1 LVEHECPR
9 CQRPVELPLGEL
21 CGACRRQIE
30 RRASRIGR
38 LAALVSTVVVGI
50 YVLVRMPAEPT
61 PRMVGA
67 ASIAI
72 WYLLTYFVVKRVMR
86 EYLK

>member
-1 LVEHECPR
+1 
-9 CQRPVELPLGEL
+9 VELPLGEL
-21 CGACRRQIE
+21 CGACRHEIE
-30 RRASRIGR
+30 RRANRMGR
-38 LAALVSTVVVGI
+38 LAALASTVVVGI

-72 WYLLTYFVVKRVMR
+72 WYLLTYLVVKRVMR

>member
-1 LVEHECPR
+1 
-9 CQRPVELPLGEL
+9 VELPLGEL
-21 CGACRRQIE
+21 CGACRQEIE

-38 LAALVSTVVVGI
+38 LAALVSTIVVGI

-67 ASIAI
+67 ASS
-72 WYLLTYFVVKRVMR
+72 
-86 EYLK
+86 